1 MGENIV
7 KALNNKGELLSID
20 NLKEGLEGLLLT
32 RQGVCLWQDN
42 EIIKKILKLDD
53 EITDEELNEIKGE
66 YIRAVSLESYLY
78 QEFLKEKFKDGKL
91 DDFMTIIEKD
101 FIDESLLHIQGKM
114 VNKIWTYDYKINL
127 DVNGNVVITEDMFV
141 DQEELEKQFGMGK
154 YKRTVDE
161 LEIYEREKYGK

>member
-1 MGENIV
+1 MGENII

-32 RQGVCLWQDN
+32 REGVYLWQDN

-114 VNKIWTYDYKINL
+114 INKIWTYDFKISL
-127 DVNGNVVITEDMFV
+127 DVNGNVVITEDMFE
-141 DQEELEKQFGMGK
+141 DKEECDRQFGMGEYGSK
-154 YKRTVDE
+154 ISD
-161 LEIYEREKYGK
+161 LEAYEREKYGK

>member
-1 MGENIV
+1 MGENII

-32 RQGVCLWQDN
+32 REGVYLWQDN

-91 DDFMTIIEKD
+91 DDLMTIIEKD

-114 VNKIWTYDYKINL
+114 INKIWTYDYKISL
-127 DVNGNVVITEDMFV
+127 DVNGNVVITEDMFE
-141 DQEELEKQFGMGK
+141 DKEERDKHFGMGK
-154 YKRTVDE
+154 YERTVDE